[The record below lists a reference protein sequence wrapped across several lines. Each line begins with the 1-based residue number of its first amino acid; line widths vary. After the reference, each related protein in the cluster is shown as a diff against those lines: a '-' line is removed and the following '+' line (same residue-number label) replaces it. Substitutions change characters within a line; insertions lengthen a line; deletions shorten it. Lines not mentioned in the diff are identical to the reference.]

1 MIQLSSMKMIS
12 TFYILYT
19 SAMKKRDIL
28 LYGQVTSF
36 DSLIDSLEN
45 WRKTSLT
52 FQSAVEAVK
61 KMWGY
66 ITELEEQ
73 NKRLKKYRELAEKQ
87 NEELGKKNWDL
98 NTQLNALLFT
108 TSMKEALIR
117 ELTEKLEDLVSSK

>member
-1 MIQLSSMKMIS
+1 
-12 TFYILYT
+12 
-19 SAMKKRDIL
+19 MKKRDIL
-28 LYGQVTSF
+28 LDGQVTSF

-61 KMWGY
+61 KMWEH

-73 NKRLKKYRELAEKQ
+73 NKRLEKYRKLAEKQ
-87 NEELGKKNWDL
+87 NEELSKKNWDL

-108 TSMKEALIR
+108 ESMKNALIR
-117 ELTEKLEDLVSSK
+117 ELTERLEDLISSK